1 MKKKIILSSLALAGL
16 GWLAVSDYFFKYAM
30 TTYKKKLESKSYLV
44 GMHSIATRFG
54 LRSLKKQEWILR
66 VDPNTRGAS

>member
-1 MKKKIILSSLALAGL
+1 
-16 GWLAVSDYFFKYAM
+16 M
-30 TTYKKKLESKSYLV
+30 TTYKKKLESKKHLV